1 MFLYK
6 HAFYFELLHC
16 LRTLS
21 CLFIMRCCFLSTG
34 SSFLFV
40 NTSGRY
46 GGQRAQLL
54 LPPLRENDTHCL
66 SFLFYQV
73 GGREGAVPAT
83 LNVYIKGAQEHWGR
97 LVSVGGA
104 LRWWRCVC
112 FLQRTIVLWE
122 FLSLT
127 HQALPTT
134 SGRGWSLLCPPSG
147 PITTR

>member
-1 MFLYK
+1 MFINTFCIQTILNVTHSVSYVLFTYTKILKVNKQTFLYK
-6 HAFYFELLHC
+6 HAFYFEVCHC

-21 CLFIMRCCFLSTG
+21 CLFIMRCCFLSAG

-83 LNVYIKGAQEHWGR
+83 LNVYIKGTQDHWRR
-97 LVSVGGA
+97 LDSVGGA
-104 LRWWRCVC
+104 LR
-112 FLQRTIVLWE
+112 
-122 FLSLT
+122 
-127 HQALPTT
+127 
-134 SGRGWSLLCPPSG
+134 
-147 PITTR
+147 